1 MQGVTVVIAT
11 GDYGVASFPGDQGAN
26 GCLLNG
32 KVFSSQFPNA
42 CPYVVNVGSTTLP
55 AGSKAKMGSEIAT
68 TRFGSSGGFS
78 NVFPVADY
86 QAEAVNN
93 YLTKYPPPYASY
105 NLSNGES
112 IGENGGVYN
121 SAGRGF
127 PDVSALGDH
136 ALLWS
141 NGKSLTV
148 GGTSMSAPIFA
159 AVLNRL
165 NEERLALGKTT
176 VGFVLPTFYKH
187 PKIFQ
192 DVTIGTNP
200 GCGVVSV
207 TFDSSLV
214 CFVWIFADHYL

>member
-1 MQGVTVVIAT
+1 
-11 GDYGVASFPGDQGAN
+11 
-26 GCLLNG
+26 
-32 KVFSSQFPNA
+32 
-42 CPYVVNVGSTTLP
+42 
-55 AGSKAKMGSEIAT
+55 
-68 TRFGSSGGFS
+68 
-78 NVFPVADY
+78 
-86 QAEAVNN
+86 
-93 YLTKYPPPYASY
+93 
-105 NLSNGES
+105 
-112 IGENGGVYN
+112 
-121 SAGRGF
+121 
-127 PDVSALGDH
+127 
-136 ALLWS
+136 
-141 NGKSLTV
+141 
-148 GGTSMSAPIFA
+148 MSAPIFA